1 MVSNPVLEW
10 GGTELADGIVGHT
23 WDTVSSCLVCLVIAG
38 LLLVQKDPIR
48 QRSNEAFQ
56 VNLLS
61 VNARIREL
69 AGANALFNPTIASSP
84 IVFVAT
90 TTSSKN
96 LSTLMHLRV
105 SNC

>member
-1 MVSNPVLEW
+1 MPKLALEW
-10 GGTELADGIVGHT
+10 DSTELVNGTVRHV
-23 WDTVSSCLVCLVIAG
+23 WNTVSSCLVCLVIAG

-69 AGANALFNPTIASSP
+69 ADANALFNPTIASSP
-84 IVFVAT
+84 IVFAAM

-96 LSTLMHLRV
+96 LSTLMHLKV